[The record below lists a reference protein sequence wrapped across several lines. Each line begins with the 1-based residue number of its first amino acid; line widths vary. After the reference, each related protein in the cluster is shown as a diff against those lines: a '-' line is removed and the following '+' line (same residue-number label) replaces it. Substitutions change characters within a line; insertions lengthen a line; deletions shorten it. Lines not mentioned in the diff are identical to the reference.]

1 VQFEDIDLR
10 DAVNVNAYMDR
21 VTELLRE
28 EILIE
33 GLDNIALPDGNLGFN
48 MSFWPFGRVFG
59 GVKLYNG
66 FLKGVETISRVG
78 DAMLSVESKTINL
91 ESLLG
96 INDASM
102 GYSLS
107 VTFLDIGPRGSMNG
121 KMEYAHLYL
130 KAKLDIS
137 SRIIQIETLDVTEI
151 GHISTD
157 IKGLG
162 IFNWLAEQISNLA
175 INLFKGVFTQLIE
188 GPIKTIL
195 NNILSSLIPH
205 AS

>member
-1 VQFEDIDLR
+1 MIYSISSSSKNLYFHQLAADAGQTLVERKHFDLETLKQHINDAKVQFEDIDLR

-78 DAMLSVESKTINL
+78 DAMLS
-91 ESLLG
+91 
-96 INDASM
+96 
-102 GYSLS
+102 
-107 VTFLDIGPRGSMNG
+107 
-121 KMEYAHLYL
+121 
-130 KAKLDIS
+130 
-137 SRIIQIETLDVTEI
+137 
-151 GHISTD
+151 
-157 IKGLG
+157 
-162 IFNWLAEQISNLA
+162 
-175 INLFKGVFTQLIE
+175 
-188 GPIKTIL
+188 
-195 NNILSSLIPH
+195 
-205 AS
+205 